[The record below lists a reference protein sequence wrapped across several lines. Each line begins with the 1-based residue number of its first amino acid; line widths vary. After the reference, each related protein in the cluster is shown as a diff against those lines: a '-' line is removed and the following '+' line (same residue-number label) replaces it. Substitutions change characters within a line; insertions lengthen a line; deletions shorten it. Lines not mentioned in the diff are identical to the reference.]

1 MDVKIQVENQKI
13 QVENQNIEGF
23 ALAEIKSENVKK
35 VIGDLNSIKSN
46 YVASVGSPI
55 DVKQMQE
62 IIESVNSK
70 LQSLGIF
77 LAFDKIGNLPVVKVV
92 THTGEVIKVFP
103 PEEVGRILERVS
115 LFFDILFDFL
125 ISQYA

>member
-1 MDVKIQVENQKI
+1 MDVKIQVENQ
-13 QVENQNIEGF
+13 NIGGF
-23 ALAEIKSENVKK
+23 ALAEIKNENVKK
-35 VIGDLNSIKSN
+35 VIGDLNSIKSK
-46 YVASVGSPI
+46 YVAGVSGSI
-55 DVKQMQE
+55 DFEQMQK
-62 IIESVNSK
+62 IIEAVNSK

-115 LFFDILFDFL
+115 LFFDILFDFI